1 MQTILVTIAFFGV
14 VVTAMAVG
22 VIFSGKSLRG
32 SCGGTGTNCECT
44 ETKRRACA
52 TAAREST
59 SS

>member
-52 TAAREST
+52 TAARESA